1 MKYQVLAL
9 VLLTAV
15 RPALAQRQ
23 CPDGTPPPCRR
34 SPAPSPPLDPNRWLV
49 IPFENRTAHPDSAL
63 LREGT
68 ATLLR
73 LELERWPELSIVDEA
88 AVADELRRLQLEGRA
103 VGLEQARAIARAFGA
118 GNIVLGQVVPGPHS
132 VRVLARAYSTRTGR
146 RTREGTVITPTTD
159 SAFTSAMGGVA
170 AGLLN
175 LPQASDAQGPAVG
188 TQSLA
193 AYREYVLGR
202 IAGNRL
208 EGNAAF
214 DHFRR
219 AIALDSTFAL
229 AYYASF
235 WAHVARS
242 GTLAPPQGRPMAL
255 AAQRHAATLPLRE
268 RRKIA
273 AAEAQSRGVQSEACR
288 LNAQLL
294 ASDGTDADVLRG
306 LNWNCCCNAQVVPD
320 PRSPSGFAFT
330 TSLQTYF
337 WAARRVLEGDT
348 TNEGPYAGVFS
359 WVVTPLRMGCLA
371 DAVDVCPLDKVMSA
385 WVLVDHDTL
394 STVPWPVG
402 GFRRGRPV
410 GDTTS
415 AETVLRATRAK
426 LEMLRPLLER
436 WRASFPDSR
445 QQRARYANFLQQLGQ
460 PELALPVV
468 LDFASPRGTE
478 WPLQLNY
485 AVGVLWQL
493 DRPREA
499 GALYDSLRQA
509 ATAALARGDSSLVDI
524 TSNVGDNIAVALGRI
539 PPAWA
544 TLAPEVVGYSPVTD
558 QIRRTL
564 GLGPDS
570 LLPFEADSGRN
581 TFRFRPENVGPDGR
595 PNATGIAGH
604 AELRLYYSIV
614 GFHDRRTLLVA
625 DTVDRPPWGLR
636 DLRMASHPYQVF
648 QVRLA
653 SGDTA
658 GARELLR
665 RADYQ
670 LLLGAP
676 SHPWLSVDHLFV
688 AESYLEL
695 GDSAAA
701 LERLRDYAR
710 KFPRSLHFPLQLPF
724 LPRFWIRY
732 GDLAY
737 AMHQRDEAIRA
748 YRFISELWADADP
761 LFQPTVQRAR
771 TRLAELAGRT
781 NN

>member
-15 RPALAQRQ
+15 RPALAQQQ

-88 AVADELRRLQLEGRA
+88 AVADELRRLHLENSP

-146 RTREGTVITPTTD
+146 RGREGTVVTPLTD
-159 SAFTSAMGGVA
+159 SAFTSAMGSVA
-170 AGLLN
+170 AGLLD
-175 LPQASDAQGPAVG
+175 LAQPAGAHGSAVG
-188 TQSLA
+188 TQSLG

-202 IAGNRL
+202 SATSRL
-208 EGNAAF
+208 NHRAALE
-214 DHFRR
+214 HFRR

-229 AYYASF
+229 AHYAAF
-235 WAHVARS
+235 WSANWSGAPQREQRS
-242 GTLAPPQGRPMAL
+242 LALGAV
-255 AAQRHAATLPLRE
+255 RHAAALPLRE

-273 AAEAQSRGVQSEACR
+273 AAEAQSRGARSEACR
-288 LNAQLL
+288 LNAALL
-294 ASDGTDADVLRG
+294 ASDSADVALLLG
-306 LNWNCCCNAQVVPD
+306 VFNNCGWNVQVVPD

-330 TSLQTYF
+330 TSLQTQV
-337 WAARRVLEGDT
+337 WAAQRVLERET
-348 TNEGPYAGVFS
+348 TNEVPYAGVVG
-359 WVVTPLRMGCLA
+359 WVLSPVRFGCLV
-371 DAVDVCPLDKVMSA
+371 DGVDVCPLDKVMSA

-445 QQRARYANFLQQLGQ
+445 LQRARYANFLQQLGQ

-478 WPLQLNY
+478 WPNQLNY

-524 TSNVGDNIAVALGRI
+524 TSPQVTNVIAVAQGRI

-544 TLAPEVVGYSPVTD
+544 TAAPEVFGYSPVTD
-558 QIRRTL
+558 QIRREL

-570 LLPFEADSGRN
+570 LLPFEADSGRS
-581 TFRFRPENVGPDGR
+581 TFRVHPNTIGPDGR
-595 PNATGIAGH
+595 PTAAGIARH
-604 AELRLYYSIV
+604 AELRLYFSIV

-625 DTVDRPPWGLR
+625 DTVDRPPWGLG

-710 KFPRSLHFPLQLPF
+710 KFPRSLHYPLQLGF
-724 LPRFWIRY
+724 VPRFWIRY

-748 YRFISELWADADP
+748 YRFISELWANADP
-761 LFQPTVQRAR
+761 IFQPTVQRAR
-771 TRLAELAGRT
+771 TRLAELTGRT